1 MALGIPLLI
10 MMALVG
16 SAWGLGVLGRE
27 RGAGFLKA
35 VGALGVL
42 TILAAPVL
50 FDLFRFDGMC
60 LDVSGNKTPCTLG
73 ERAMNS
79 LELGFGLT
87 VPPAIM
93 WVVAFVISARL
104 PR

>member
-1 MALGIPLLI
+1 MAFGIPLLI

-16 SAWGLGVLGRE
+16 SGWGLGVLGRG
-27 RGAGFLKA
+27 RGAGFLKTA
-35 VGALGVL
+35 GALGVL
-42 TILAAPVL
+42 AILALPVL
-50 FDLFRFDGMC
+50 YDLVRFDGTC
-60 LDVSGNKTPCTLG
+60 LDVIGAKSPCTIS
-73 ERAMNS
+73 ERAWNS